1 MSENIIRATLDT
13 TVILGAVGNP
23 SWPNASVIAHGI
35 AGVYTMVLAQSVIAE
50 ALRHLRQGFGKVP
63 PLSDR
68 QMEPLFATL
77 FQHWWN
83 PHRLVPAPPTTL
95 NTTAIQ
101 YESLGRWLVQ
111 EGYITPEA
119 ARRLNPHTRVGDV
132 SSKDLH
138 VLAVALESGSEFIV
152 TSNGKDYPDH
162 CGVVIV
168 PPSHFLMH
176 LATH

>member
-1 MSENIIRATLDT
+1 MSENIIRARFDT

-23 SWPNASVIAHGI
+23 SGTNASVI

-101 YESLGRWLVQ
+101 HESLGRWLVQ
-111 EGYITPEA
+111 EGYITPQA

-138 VLAVALESGSEFIV
+138 VLAVALESGS
-152 TSNGKDYPDH
+152 
-162 CGVVIV
+162 
-168 PPSHFLMH
+168 
-176 LATH
+176 

>member
-1 MSENIIRATLDT
+1 MSENIIRATFDT

-23 SWPNASVIAHGI
+23 SGPNASVI

-101 YESLGRWLVQ
+101 HESLGRWLVQ

-138 VLAVALESGSEFIV
+138 VLAVALESGS
-152 TSNGKDYPDH
+152 
-162 CGVVIV
+162 
-168 PPSHFLMH
+168 
-176 LATH
+176 

>member
-1 MSENIIRATLDT
+1 MLASLLTELP
-13 TVILGAVGNP
+13 VFILWFCP
-23 SWPNASVIAHGI
+23 K
-35 AGVYTMVLAQSVIAE
+35 VLS
-50 ALRHLRQGFGKVP
+50 RKPYHLRQGFGKVP

-68 QMEPLFATL
+68 QMKPLLATL

-83 PHRLVPAPPTTL
+83 PHKLVPAPPTTL

-101 YESLGRWLVQ
+101 HELLGRWLVQ
-111 EGYITPEA
+111 EGYVTPEA

-132 SSKDLH
+132 SPKDLH

-168 PPSHFLMH
+168 PPSQFLMH